1 MLQPQHSLVTP
12 QDPDVAYVGEGAEQD
27 DPQEEVV
34 LQLTVALTVAAAQL
48 APPLVPTP
56 GNGCVK

>member
-1 MLQPQHSLVTP
+1 MVQPQHELDTP

-27 DPQEEVV
+27 DPQAGVL
-34 LQLTVALTVAAAQL
+34 LQLSVPFWAAAAQL